1 VKDKTMVVSHPSM
14 RHSVDRIQHCD
25 IRIGT
30 SGWHYKHW
38 VGPFYPRG
46 LPAKHMLS
54 WYMQRFDTVELNNSF
69 YHLPTEAAF
78 TAWRETT
85 PASFCFAVK
94 GSRYITHR
102 KKLNDP
108 AEALARFMEPV
119 ESLGSKL
126 GPILFQLP
134 PNWSCNVERLSDFLE
149 GLPPSHRY
157 TFEFRDPSWH
167 DPAVYHALRRHN
179 AAFCMFELDG
189 FESPHTLTAD
199 FAYVRLH
206 GPGRKYQGDYSSKQL
221 RDWANRIVKWREDLT
236 AVYVYFDNDQ
246 AGYAAKNAE
255 ELKGL
260 VTEH

>member
-1 VKDKTMVVSHPSM
+1 MASDNPNI
-14 RHSVDRIQHCD
+14 RHITLSTQHRQCEV
-25 IRIGT
+25 RIGT

-38 VGPFYPRG
+38 LGPFYPQG
-46 LPAKHMLS
+46 LPAKNMLA

-69 YHLPTEAAF
+69 YHLPTTQTF
-78 TAWRETT
+78 MAWRETT

-102 KKLNDP
+102 KKLKDP
-108 AEALARFMEPV
+108 SEALARFLEPV

-134 PNWSCNVERLSDFLE
+134 PRWSRNVERLSAFLE
-149 GLPPSHRY
+149 ALPSSHRY

-167 DPAVYHALRRHN
+167 DPAVYRALSRHN
-179 AAFCMFELDG
+179 AAFCMYELDG
-189 FESPHTLTAD
+189 FESPHELTAD

-221 RDWANRIVKWREDLT
+221 RDWANRIADWREKLD

-255 ELKGL
+255 ELKDL
-260 VTEH
+260 VTQH

>member
-1 VKDKTMVVSHPSM
+1 MAPHSPKTQRSQLKSQHP
-14 RHSVDRIQHCD
+14 RCD
-25 IRIGT
+25 VRIGT

-38 VGPFYPRG
+38 LGPFYPQS
-46 LPAKHMLS
+46 LPTKNMLS

-69 YHLPTEAAF
+69 YHLPTQQAF

-102 KKLNDP
+102 KKLKDP
-108 AEALARFMEPV
+108 TEALGRFMEPV
-119 ESLGSKL
+119 QSLGSKL

-134 PNWSCNVERLSDFLE
+134 PKWSCDLERLSEFLE
-149 GLPPSHRY
+149 ALPSSHRY
-157 TFEFRDPSWH
+157 TFEFRDQNWH
-167 DPAVYHALRRHN
+167 HPAVYRVLRKYN
-179 AAFCMFELDG
+179 AAFCIYELEG
-189 FESPHTLTAD
+189 FESPYELTAD

-221 RDWANRIVKWREDLT
+221 RDWANRITAWRNDLR

-255 ELKGL
+255 ELKQL
-260 VTEH
+260 LNH

>member
-1 VKDKTMVVSHPSM
+1 MKDQFTHHSSHIT
-14 RHSVDRIQHCD
+14 RRDGCD

-38 VGPFYPRG
+38 VGAFYPQG
-46 LPAKHMLS
+46 LPTKNMLS
-54 WYMQRFDTVELNNSF
+54 WYAQRFDTVELNNSF
-69 YHLPTEAAF
+69 YHLPTQQTF

-102 KKLNDP
+102 KKLKDP
-108 AEALARFMEPV
+108 NEALARFRKPV

-134 PNWSCNVERLSDFLE
+134 PRWSCDLERLRAFLKA
-149 GLPPSHRY
+149 LPSSHRY
-157 TFEFRDPSWH
+157 TFEFRDQSWH
-167 DPAVYHALRRHN
+167 HPAVYHLLRQYN
-179 AAFCMFELDG
+179 AAFCIYELEG
-189 FESPHTLTAD
+189 FESPYELTAD

-221 RDWANRIVKWREDLT
+221 RDWANRITAWRRT
-236 AVYVYFDNDQ
+236 SVPVYVYFDNDQ
-246 AGYAAKNAE
+246 AGYAAKNASD
-255 ELKGL
+255 LKQML
-260 VTEH
+260 SE

>member
-1 VKDKTMVVSHPSM
+1 MASDNLN
-14 RHSVDRIQHCD
+14 IQHATLNTQHRRCEV
-25 IRIGT
+25 RIGT

-38 VGPFYPRG
+38 LGPFYPQG
-46 LPAKHMLS
+46 LPAKNMLA

-69 YHLPTEAAF
+69 YHLPTTQTF
-78 TAWRETT
+78 MTWREST

-94 GSRYITHR
+94 GSRFITHR
-102 KKLNDP
+102 KKLKDP
-108 AEALARFMEPV
+108 SEALARFLEPV
-119 ESLGSKL
+119 ESLGTKL

-134 PNWSCNVERLSDFLE
+134 PRWSRNVERLSAFLE
-149 GLPPSHRY
+149 ALPSSHRY

-167 DPAVYHALRRHN
+167 DPAVYRALRRHN
-179 AAFCMFELDG
+179 SAFCMYELDG
-189 FESPHTLTAD
+189 FESPHELTAD

-221 RDWANRIVKWREDLT
+221 RDWADRIADWREELD

-255 ELKGL
+255 ELKYL